1 MASETDR
8 IEKQILL
15 RAPRS
20 RVWRALSDAKE
31 FGAWFGVDLE
41 GPFAPGAS
49 VRGKVT
55 HPGYEHMTF
64 ELEVERMEPE
74 RIFSWRW
81 HPAAIE
87 PGVDYSKE
95 PATLV
100 VFELEEKGGGT
111 LLKVVESGFDRVPV
125 ARRAKAYRLNE
136 EGWGAQMKAIEQ
148 HLAKAGERWP
158 ATPR

>member
-74 RIFSWRW
+74 RLFSWRW

-158 ATPR
+158 TPR

>member
-20 RVWRALSDAKE
+20 RVWRALTEAKE
-31 FGAWFGVDLE
+31 FGAWFGVDLAE
-41 GPFAPGAS
+41 PFAAGAR

-55 HPGYEHMTF
+55 HPGYEHVTF
-64 ELEVERMEPE
+64 DITIERMEPE
-74 RIFSWRW
+74 RLFSWRW
-81 HPAAIE
+81 HPAPVEAS
-87 PGVDYSKE
+87 VDYSNE
-95 PATLV
+95 PTTLV
-100 VFELEEKGGGT
+100 VFELTEAAGGT
-111 LLKVVESGFDRVPV
+111 MLTVVESGFDRVPP
-125 ARRAKAYRLNE
+125 ARRAQAYRMND
-136 EGWGAQMKAIEQ
+136 EGWAEQMKFIER